1 MSDDE
6 KNPENPVNE
15 GEKGDPS
22 DKRDKDKN
30 VEPSN
35 NNKKGKNK
43 NGGIE
48 CEEETSDDKSIKES

>member
-15 GEKGDPS
+15 GEKGDS
-22 DKRDKDKN
+22 GDKRDKDKN

-43 NGGIE
+43 NCGV
-48 CEEETSDDKSIKES
+48 ESERRDIR

>member
-1 MSDDE
+1 MSNDE

-35 NNKKGKNK
+35 NNKKGKV
-43 NGGIE
+43 
-48 CEEETSDDKSIKES
+48 

>member
-35 NNKKGKNK
+35 NNKKGKV
-43 NGGIE
+43 
-48 CEEETSDDKSIKES
+48 